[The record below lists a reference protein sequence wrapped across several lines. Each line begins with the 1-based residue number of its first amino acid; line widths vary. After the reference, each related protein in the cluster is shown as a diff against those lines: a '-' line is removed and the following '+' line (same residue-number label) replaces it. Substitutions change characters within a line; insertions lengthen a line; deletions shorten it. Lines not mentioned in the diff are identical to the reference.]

1 MMSIL
6 SGNHQR
12 KGYLS
17 FINNSMTLMR
27 MGNQLMNTT
36 TGGQTAT
43 VMGEDGTEF
52 IGDSNLEDMHYIMV
66 SVERMKKRM
75 LGKVEGLQDP

>member
-1 MMSIL
+1 
-6 SGNHQR
+6 
-12 KGYLS
+12 
-17 FINNSMTLMR
+17 
-27 MGNQLMNTT
+27 MNTT

-66 SVERMKKRM
+66 NVERMKKLM
-75 LGKVEGLQDP
+75 LGKVEGLQDPQLDYDLFHKFTKKA